1 MSISNE
7 DYNEIIEQY
16 NTRQRE
22 NDRLLKQRKEEV
34 YRRVPG
40 YEKMDL
46 ECISLYADRAR
57 ALIRGENERAQQISE
72 QLEDLQRDLKLALTG
87 AGYSINFL
95 NPTYTCPDCRDTGF
109 IDGVRCKCFKQAIME
124 KLFEQSNMRDVIE
137 SETFDNL
144 RYDFQTG
151 ENARRFEKAVS
162 RARNFVDEFPETYRN
177 LCFTGTV
184 GTGKSFLSHCI
195 MGEVM
200 KRGYACIYFSAPTL
214 FNVIGDYKFHRGD
227 IVVNPTE
234 LLYTCDLLV
243 VDDLGT
249 ELTNSFSAS
258 ELLTLLNERDLAR
271 RATVISTNL
280 SLEEL
285 HARYSDRVFSR
296 LFSNFD
302 VCNLTGQDI
311 RIYLK
316 QMQNRK

>member
-7 DYNEIIEQY
+7 DYNEIVEQY
-16 NTRQRE
+16 NTRQLE

-46 ECISLYADRAR
+46 ECISLFAERAR
-57 ALIRGENERAQQISE
+57 ALIRGENERARQISE

-87 AGYSINFL
+87 AGFSINYL
-95 NPTYTCPDCRDTGF
+95 NPSYTCPNCRDTGF

-124 KLFEQSNMRDVIE
+124 KLFEQSNMKEVIE
-137 SETFDNL
+137 SETFDSL

-151 ENARRFEKAVS
+151 EDARRFEKAAS

-184 GTGKSFLSHCI
+184 GTGKSYLSHCI
-195 MGEVM
+195 MGAIM
-200 KRGYACIYFSAPTL
+200 KKGYGCIYFSAPTL
-214 FNVIGDYKFHRGD
+214 FGTIGDYKFHRSD
-227 IVVNPTE
+227 MAVNPSE
-234 LLYTCDLLV
+234 LLYSCDLLV
-243 VDDLGT
+243 IDDLGT

-271 RATVISTNL
+271 KATVISTNL